1 MFIIMETR
9 MKKTILFAILF
20 LMFGINIYADKTSN
34 LFVIE
39 RSKNANIVSYD
50 AVLTDDGKINEKKP
64 VDSYW
69 LLYAY
74 KNGEREELSAFDKKA
89 YGFKVKYNAEK
100 QNFDFVL
107 NAAKD
112 KPMTIDLY
120 DGVAKAVIKINNVD
134 CFLEKVYIG
143 SVDGAFGIPNVSF
156 YELFGNEVK
165 TGEVQ
170 QQKIVVK

>member
-1 MFIIMETR
+1 
-9 MKKTILFAILF
+9 MKRAILFVILF
-20 LMFGINIYADKTSN
+20 LMFGMNIYADKTSN

-39 RSKNANIVSYD
+39 RSKNANVVSYD
-50 AVLTDDGKINEKKP
+50 AVLNDDGTIKKENP

-89 YGFKVKYNAEK
+89 YGFKAKYNAEK

-107 NAAKD
+107 KSAKD
-112 KPMTIDLY
+112 KPIVIDLY
-120 DGVAKAVIKINNVD
+120 DGAAKAVIKINNVD

-143 SVDGAFGIPNVSF
+143 SVDSALV
-156 YELFGNEVK
+156 YRM
-165 TGEVQ
+165 
-170 QQKIVVK
+170 

>member
-1 MFIIMETR
+1 
-9 MKKTILFAILF
+9 MKKVFTFCFLF
-20 LMFGINIYADKTSN
+20 LFYIVSLYADKTSN

-39 RSKNANIVSYD
+39 RSKNANVVSYD
-50 AVLTDDGKINEKKP
+50 AVLTDDGKIKEESP
-64 VDSYW
+64 IDAYW

-89 YGFKVKYNAEK
+89 YGFKVKYNSEK

-107 NAAKD
+107 KAAKD

-120 DGVAKAVIKINNVD
+120 DGVAKAVIKINNVN
-134 CFLEKVYIG
+134 CFLDKVYIN
-143 SVDGAFGIPNVSF
+143 STDGAFGIPKVSY
-156 YELFGNEVK
+156 YELFGTEVSNGAK
-165 TGEVQ
+165 Q

>member
-1 MFIIMETR
+1 
-9 MKKTILFAILF
+9 MKRTILFVILF
-20 LMFGINIYADKTSN
+20 LMFGISIYADKTSN

-39 RSKNANIVSYD
+39 RSKNANVVSYD
-50 AVLTDDGKINEKKP
+50 AVLTDDGKIKEESP
-64 VDSYW
+64 IDAYW

-89 YGFKVKYNAEK
+89 YGFKVKYNFEK

-107 NAAKD
+107 KAAKD

-120 DGVAKAVIKINNVD
+120 NGIAKAVIKINNVD

-156 YELFGNEVK
+156 YELFGTEVSNGAK
-165 TGEVQ
+165 Q

>member
-1 MFIIMETR
+1 MFISMEHK
-9 MKKTILFAILF
+9 MKRAISFVLLF
-20 LMFGINIYADKTSN
+20 LMLGVNIYADKTSN

-39 RSKNANIVSYD
+39 RSKNANVVSYD
-50 AVLTDDGKINEKKP
+50 AVLTDDGKIKEESP
-64 VDSYW
+64 IDAYW

-89 YGFKVKYNAEK
+89 YGFKAKYNAEK

-107 NAAKD
+107 KAAKD

-120 DGVAKAVIKINNVD
+120 NGIAKAVIKINNVD

-156 YELFGNEVK
+156 YELFGTEVSNGAK
-165 TGEVQ
+165 Q

>member
-1 MFIIMETR
+1 MFFYMEFK
-9 MKKTILFAILF
+9 MKKAILFVIMF
-20 LMFGINIYADKTSN
+20 LMFGINVYADKTSN

-39 RSKNANIVSYD
+39 RSKNANVVSYD
-50 AVLTDDGKINEKKP
+50 AVLNDDGTIRKENP

-89 YGFKVKYNAEK
+89 YGFKVKYNTER

-107 NAAKD
+107 KAAKD
-112 KPMTIDLY
+112 KPMIIDLY

-156 YELFGNEVK
+156 YELFGSEVK
-165 TGEVQ
+165 TGEAQ
-170 QQKIVVK
+170 QQKILVK

>member
-1 MFIIMETR
+1 
-9 MKKTILFAILF
+9 MKKAILFVIMF
-20 LMFGINIYADKTSN
+20 LMFGINVYADKTSN

-39 RSKNANIVSYD
+39 RSKNANVVSYD
-50 AVLTDDGKINEKKP
+50 AVLNDDGTIKKENP

-89 YGFKVKYNAEK
+89 YGFKVKYNTER

-107 NAAKD
+107 KAAKD

-120 DGVAKAVIKINNVD
+120 NGVAKAVIKINNVD

-156 YELFGNEVK
+156 YELFGTEVSNGAK
-165 TGEVQ
+165 Q